1 MSKIFTYFLFSIC
14 FLVSSEENSVDVQ
27 YEDKDFVYLDNAYA
41 NLLKDFH
48 KELILRNQDCI
59 YLETCRDTKTK
70 NLGEKLYQKKANQ
83 LYKPTYKEQPKY
95 PRRAKEEFI

>member
-1 MSKIFTYFLFSIC
+1 MSKFFTYFLFSVC

-59 YLETCRDTKTK
+59 YLVTCKDTKTK
-70 NLGEKLYQKKANQ
+70 NLGEILYQKKANQ
-83 LYKPTYKEQPKY
+83 LYEPTYKEQPKF
-95 PRRAKEEFI
+95 PRRAK

>member
-1 MSKIFTYFLFSIC
+1 MSKIFTYFLFSLC
-14 FLVSSEENSVDVQ
+14 FLVLSEENSFDVQ

-70 NLGEKLYQKKANQ
+70 NLFAVKIYMK
-83 LYKPTYKEQPKY
+83 
-95 PRRAKEEFI
+95 